1 MSKKNLTSAKISGG
15 MFYQIQLEILKSK
28 YRSIIRLASSCGLLM
43 HLRVTESSPCYAPKD

>member
-1 MSKKNLTSAKISGG
+1 MSKKNVTSAKISGG

-43 HLRVTESSPCYAPKD
+43 HLGVT